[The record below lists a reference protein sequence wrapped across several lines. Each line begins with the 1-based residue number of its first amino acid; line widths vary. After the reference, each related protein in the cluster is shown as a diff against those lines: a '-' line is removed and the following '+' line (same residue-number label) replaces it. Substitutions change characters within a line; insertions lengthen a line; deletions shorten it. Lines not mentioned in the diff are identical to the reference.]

1 MPVRSLLF
9 LYINTFLALIGGNM
23 FNYGLIILATDTANS
38 DGFTG
43 LVNFSNYVPTLF
55 LSFYAG
61 TLLDRKSRLVIVY
74 VFQSFFIATALCLA
88 SLLFFDVVRESTRW
102 ILPMIALVNGSALA
116 FLVPGRFALVANIVP
131 PSAVP
136 RATMVLN
143 ILVIVGFGIAPVFV
157 GLIKQYHDW
166 HVLFYS
172 IGAVLIVAYI
182 TLFPIRPS
190 YPTAFAGD
198 ASAFDRFRDGLR
210 FVRSSR
216 LIQELLGF
224 TFVGLFVV
232 GPIFVVLPRY
242 ARDLM
247 GMDERGRG
255 ILLAT
260 LGIGLFVGGMLAHAL
275 GRKARNHGWWIMLSC
290 FAIGCIL
297 IVTGSV
303 REAYPMA
310 ALLVVA
316 GIFGGIVSTLI
327 PALLQKV
334 APDSIRG
341 RVLSFYT
348 LVFQATPAVSG
359 FTIGIV
365 SDRAG
370 LENALVI
377 AGAFIAAAALLGVVF
392 SPELRR
398 YTNGESESAASAA
411 V

>member
-1 MPVRSLLF
+1 MPVRSLFF
-9 LYINTFLALIGGNM
+9 LYLNTFLALIGGNM

-43 LVNFSNYVPTLF
+43 LVNFTNYVPTLF

-61 TLLDRKSRLVIVY
+61 TVLDRRSRLVVIY
-74 VFQSFFIATALCLA
+74 IFQSFFIATSLSLATMLALG
-88 SLLFFDVVRESTRW
+88 VVTESTKW

-116 FLVPGRFALVANIVP
+116 FLVPGRFALIANIVP

-166 HVLFYS
+166 HILFYS
-172 IGAVLIVAYI
+172 IGAVLIVAYV
-182 TLFPIRPS
+182 TLFPIRPGF
-190 YPTAFAGD
+190 PTEFIGE
-198 ASAFDRFRDGLR
+198 ASAYERFRDGLA

-216 LIQELLGF
+216 LIRELLVF

-260 LGIGLFVGGMLAHAL
+260 LGIGLFVGGIFAHSL
-275 GRKARNHGWWIMLSC
+275 GRRARNHGWWIMISC
-290 FAIGCIL
+290 FAVGCIL
-297 IVTGSV
+297 AVTGFV
-303 REAYPMA
+303 REAYTMSG
-310 ALLVVA
+310 LLIIA
-316 GIFGGIVSTLI
+316 GFFGGVISTLI
-327 PALLQKV
+327 PSLLQS
-334 APDSIRG
+334 AAHDSVRG

-359 FTIGIV
+359 FSIGIV
-365 SDRAG
+365 SDSFG
-370 LENALVI
+370 LENALWI
-377 AGAFIAAAALLGVVF
+377 AGAFIAASALLGIVF
-392 SPELRR
+392 SPELRG
-398 YTNGESESAASAA
+398 YTNGANS
-411 V
+411 